1 MHTWKSSR
9 FVVALML
16 IVVLLAGCAMP
27 PIALPPMPE
36 APAAEA
42 PAAEA
47 PAAEAPAAEA
57 PAAEAPVAEPTEAP
71 VEEPAAEEMAT
82 EESDLVGVVDDYL
95 ASIPDGF
102 MVMGIDAVKAAM
114 DATEVYLID
123 VRETGEY
130 EAGHIEGAVNIPIR
144 TLSDNLA
151 QVPTDLP
158 VIIYCASG
166 QRAGLATSALRSLG
180 YENVRSFAAGWKGW
194 SAAGEP
200 VSTEATAAGEFTVPE
215 IDAAL
220 LEAVDSFLNNIPEGF
235 YAVGT
240 AEKLETMMDA
250 TDVFLIDVREES
262 EVAETGLIPGAVNF
276 PLRTVAQNLDQI
288 PTDQL
293 VVVYCKSGFRAAL
306 ATGAL
311 HVLGYENVQ
320 AFPPSFAGW
329 AEFDAASNQESPV
342 EAGAVEADVVVAAAD
357 AYLSAIPEGFLSMG
371 LDAFKAQMDATDVY
385 VIDVREVSEY
395 EAGHIE
401 GAVNIPI
408 RALGESLSQIPS
420 DMPVVIYCASGHRA
434 GMAVSALHTL
444 GYGNV
449 RAFGG
454 GWKAW
459 SAAGE
464 SVSTEA
470 VAAGEFAAPEVDA
483 ALLEA
488 ANAFLTAIPEG
499 FYAIGAVDK
508 LNEMMDASDI
518 FLLDV
523 REESEVAETG
533 MIPGAVNIP
542 IRTLAQNL
550 DQIPT
555 DQPVVVYC
563 KSGFRAALAT
573 GALHVMGFE
582 NVRGFPP
589 SMNGWLESGEEVV
602 K

>member
-47 PAAEAPAAEA
+47 P
-57 PAAEAPVAEPTEAP
+57 VAEPTEAA
-71 VEEPAAEEMAT
+71 VEEPAAEEMATEEMATEEMAT
-82 EESDLVGVVDDYL
+82 EESDLVGVVDAYL

-166 QRAGLATSALRSLG
+166 QRAGLATSALRAMG
-180 YENVRSFAAGWKGW
+180 YDNVRAFAAGWKGW
-194 SAAGEP
+194 SAASEP
-200 VSTEATAAGEFTVPE
+200 VSTEATAPGEFTVPE

-262 EVAETGLIPGAVNF
+262 EVAETGMIPGAVHI

-288 PTDQL
+288 PTDQP
-293 VVVYCKSGFRAAL
+293 VVIYCKSGFRAAL

-342 EAGAVEADVVVAAAD
+342 EAGTVEDDVIVAAAD
-357 AYLSAIPEGFLSMG
+357 AYLSTIPEGFLSMG

-434 GMAVSALHTL
+434 GMAVSALRTL
-444 GYGNV
+444 GYENV

-459 SAAGE
+459 SAASE
-464 SVSTEA
+464 PVSTEA
-470 VAAGEFAAPEVDA
+470 AEAGEFAVPEVDTA
-483 ALLEA
+483 ILEA
-488 ANAFLTAIPEG
+488 VNSFLTAIPEG
-499 FYAIGAVDK
+499 FYAVGSVEK
-508 LNEMMDASDI
+508 LTEMMDASDI

-523 REESEVAETG
+523 REDGEVAETG
-533 MIPGAVNIP
+533 VIPGAVHMP

-563 KSGFRAALAT
+563 KSGFRAALAA

>member
-9 FVVALML
+9 YIVALLL
-16 IVVLLAGCAMP
+16 ILSLLAGCALP
-27 PIALPPMPE
+27 PITLPAMPE
-36 APAAEA
+36 AATVEQ
-42 PAAEA
+42 
-47 PAAEAPAAEA
+47 
-57 PAAEAPVAEPTEAP
+57 PVAEPTEEA
-71 VEEPAAEEMAT
+71 VAEDADMAG
-82 EESDLVGVVDDYL
+82 DLVADLVAVVDAYL

-102 MVMGIDAVKAAM
+102 MVMGIDAVKEAM

-151 QVPTDLP
+151 QVPTDQP
-158 VIIYCASG
+158 VIVYCASG
-166 QRAGLATSALRSLG
+166 QRAGLATSALRAMG
-180 YENVRSFAAGWKGW
+180 YDNVRSFAAGWKGW

-200 VSTEATAAGEFTVPE
+200 VSTEATAPGEFAVPE
-215 IDAAL
+215 MDAAL

-250 TDVFLIDVREES
+250 TDVFLVDVREES
-262 EVAETGLIPGAVNF
+262 EVAETGMIPGAVNI

-288 PTDQL
+288 PTDQP

-306 ATGAL
+306 AAGAL
-311 HVLGYENVQ
+311 HVLGYQNVQ
-320 AFPPSFAGW
+320 TFPPSFVGW
-329 AEFDAASNQESPV
+329 AEADAATGQESPV
-342 EAGAVEADVVVAAAD
+342 EAGEIEADVDAASAVVAAAD
-357 AYLSAIPEGFLSMG
+357 AYLSAIPEGFLSLG
-371 LDAFKAQMDATDVY
+371 LDAFKAQMEATDVY
-385 VIDVREVSEY
+385 VIDVREASEY

-408 RALGESLSQIPS
+408 RMLGESLSQIPS
-420 DMPVVIYCASGHRA
+420 DMPVVVYCASGHRA

-464 SVSTEA
+464 PTSTEA
-470 VAAGEFAAPEVDA
+470 AEAGEFVAPEIDA

-508 LNEMMDASDI
+508 LNEMMDASEI

-533 MIPGAVNIP
+533 MIPGAINMP
-542 IRTLAQNL
+542 IRTLGQNV

-563 KSGFRAALAT
+563 KSGFRAALAA

-582 NVRGFPP
+582 NVRAFPS